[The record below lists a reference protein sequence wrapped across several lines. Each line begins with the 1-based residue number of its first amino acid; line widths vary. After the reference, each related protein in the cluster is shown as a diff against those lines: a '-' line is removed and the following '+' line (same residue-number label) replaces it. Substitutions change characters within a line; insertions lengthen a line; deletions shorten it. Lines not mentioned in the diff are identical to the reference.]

1 MTGDR
6 DDDDAPKKPPAV
18 VVGFPFSRVAPSRST
33 GPEEPEVYGALAT
46 MLGVPHDQTS
56 GHWCSRCAR
65 IWYGYLLEVECPV
78 CGNRH
83 G

>member
-1 MTGDR
+1 MT
-6 DDDDAPKKPPAV
+6 DDNENDDAKPSAV
-18 VVGFPFSRVAPSRST
+18 VVGFPFSRIAPPRSAASDGT
-33 GPEEPEVYGALAT
+33 EVYGALAT
-46 MLGVPHDQTS
+46 LLEIPHDQTS
-56 GHWCSRCAR
+56 GHWCSRCVK